1 MELDSKL
8 PVTFVPAHM
17 TQLFHYSLFYYISFL
32 YINLDVMSVKSWIHS
47 WVTTD

>member
-17 TQLFHYSLFYYISFL
+17 RQLFHYSLFYYISFL
-32 YINLDVMSVKSWIHS
+32 YIDLDVMSVKSWIHS
-47 WVTTD
+47 WVTTE

>member
-8 PVTFVPAHM
+8 PVTFVPADM
-17 TQLFHYSLFYYISFL
+17 RQLFYYPYYILFL

-47 WVTTD
+47 WVTRE